1 MMLENQKQQQTFEQN
16 FVYEII
22 SDSSLPSI
30 DKLQNISPHIMNSTS
45 TNQQQQT
52 YKYWNPATIDDSANN
67 SHAQM
72 KTVDQ
77 LIGESEQ

>member
-1 MMLENQKQQQTFEQN
+1 MMLENQKHQQTFEHN

-30 DKLQNISPHIMNSTS
+30 DKLQNKTTQIANATS
-45 TNQQQQT
+45 INQQS
-52 YKYWNPATIDDSANN
+52 YKYWNPATIDDATNN

-77 LIGESEQ
+77 LIGEF